1 MTLPEIDPIK
11 LSKWQGG
18 VDEKLTN
25 LNGRMGNIEIKV
37 DGLPDRIEKR
47 VEKIINNKESNRVT
61 FQWIMEKVALP
72 LIVGGGSAAAT
83 IYAIIKTL
91 Q

>member
-1 MTLPEIDPIK
+1 MTLPEIDPLK

-25 LNGRMGNIEIKV
+25 LNGRMGNLEIKV
-37 DGLPDRIEKR
+37 DSLPDRIERR
-47 VEKIINNKESNRVT
+47 VEKIINNKETNRVT

-83 IYAIIKTL
+83 IYAIMKSV